1 MVTLYS
7 VEAVKKNV
15 GNSMIIMSGNQTFV
29 IGFGQKNPL
38 FIWDSGLS
46 RKIPLIMML
55 AGVEGLSFR
64 LWKEDKKMTP

>member
-15 GNSMIIMSGNQTFV
+15 GNVRKSNFSNWIW
-29 IGFGQKNPL
+29 GQQNPL

>member
-1 MVTLYS
+1 MVTRYS

-15 GNSMIIMSGNQTFV
+15 GNSMIIMSGNQTFE
-29 IGFGQKNPL
+29 IGFGGRRILSSFGAK
-38 FIWDSGLS
+38 LS